1 MSGFILVCERGRV
14 AAPATADE
22 LRRCAAR
29 LAPPSATAH
38 ARVWGKD
45 GVDLAVINPVPAIRI
60 EPRAVCLG
68 ALFEAADWTRPGTP
82 PPDGA
87 YALARYDETVL
98 ELVTDVFASRTI
110 WYVQTEQRFMAST
123 SQRALVSLLRT
134 FEPCPETVTWLL
146 ASGNLGPDHGWDQRL
161 KRVAS
166 RTRLSL
172 DRAAWTLSATAEE
185 LTYAARSQ
193 PDDEQL
199 ASLWKSIFTTCA
211 RLDTDEHR
219 MALTL
224 SGGCDSRSILVALGD
239 AGKPVRC
246 VTWGLAA
253 SLDDHQNDATIARRL
268 AKRFGMRH
276 DYFTLDYDDSAPR
289 TLFDRFLLAGEGR
302 VEDFSGYTDGF
313 RAWERLLDDGVSVVL
328 RGDCP
333 GWGSPYDPM
342 SERVA
347 RSINMHCTLVSDH
360 PEGALIRQLALA
372 PQRRPEEFFLRDG
385 EALDDYRDRIYND
398 YELPTCMSAMNDVKC
413 AYVEVVNPLYG
424 RAVVQSA
431 SELPR
436 ALRHCRTGF
445 ERLAGALVPDIAFS
459 ENQADESLESF
470 LAREPVKR
478 ELLEELSSSAA
489 RAVLSDAACCALVAE
504 LERPFGETRQ
514 RLRGRVKAV
523 VPYRLIRAVRP
534 EPRARVDTLRL
545 AYRTY
550 IASRMAAILREDA
563 QLLSHTERTAR

>member
-22 LRRCAAR
+22 LRRCAGH
-29 LAPPSATAH
+29 LAPAGAPAAAH
-38 ARVWGKD
+38 VWGED
-45 GVDLAVINPVPAIRI
+45 GVSLAVINPVPAVRI
-60 EPRAVCLG
+60 EPRAVCIG

-82 PPDGA
+82 RPDGA
-87 YALARYDETVL
+87 YAIARYDDTTV

-110 WYVQTEQRFMAST
+110 WYVQTEQRFLAST
-123 SQRALVSLLRT
+123 SQRALLSLLRT

-166 RTRLSL
+166 RTRLRL
-172 DRAAWTLSATAEE
+172 DRAAWTLSATADE
-185 LTYAARSQ
+185 LRYEAR
-193 PDDEQL
+193 PTPHDEQL
-199 ASLWKSIFTTCA
+199 ASLWESIFTTCA
-211 RLDTDEHR
+211 TLDTDEHSV
-219 MALTL
+219 ALTL
-224 SGGCDSRSILVALGD
+224 SGGCDSRSILVALSD

-253 SLDDHQNDATIARRL
+253 SCNDPQNDAAIALRL
-268 AKRFGMRH
+268 AERFGMRH
-276 DYFTLDYDDSAPR
+276 DYFTLDYDDAAPR
-289 TLFDRFLLAGEGR
+289 TLFDRFLRAGEGR

-313 RAWERLLDDGVSVVL
+313 RAWERLAQDGVSVVL

-333 GWGSPYDPM
+333 GWGSPYDPI

-360 PEGALIRQLALA
+360 PEADLIHRLDLV

-436 ALRHCRTGF
+436 ALRHCRAGF
-445 ERLAGALVPDIAFS
+445 ERLIGTLVPDIAFS

-478 ELLEELSSSAA
+478 ELLEELSSPAA
-489 RAVLSDAACCALVAE
+489 RAVLSNAACGALAAE
-504 LERPFGETRQ
+504 LERPFGEARQ
-514 RLRGRVKAV
+514 HLRGRVKAV
-523 VPYRLIRAVRP
+523 VPYRLVRAVRP
-534 EPRARVDTLRL
+534 EPQARVDTLRL

-563 QLLSHTERTAR
+563 QLLSQAEGETR